1 MIHKRLFIV
10 VATVGT
16 LCLSGSVTL
25 AHHSVAANYDRQ
37 STVVIT
43 ETIME
48 VDIRNPHSQITL
60 SVVDSDGTIVEWFV
74 EWADKNALIR
84 RLVDV
89 DRLRVGDKITI
100 TGLPNRRLPNV
111 TYFRQAVLPDGS
123 ILMDCG
129 FRAFRESLE
138 NDTEFSCDPPE

>member
-1 MIHKRLFIV
+1 MRKRIV
-10 VATVGT
+10 VAAVTLGT
-16 LCLSGSVTL
+16 LCLSARVSL

-43 ETIME
+43 GTITE

-60 SVVDSDGTIVEWFV
+60 NVVDDDGSLVEWFV

-89 DRLRVGDKITI
+89 DRIQVGDQVTI
-100 TGLPNRRLPNV
+100 TGRPNRRLPTV
-111 TYFRQAVLPDGS
+111 AYFRQAVLPDGS
-123 ILMDCG
+123 ILTDCG

-138 NDTEFSCDPPE
+138 DGIDFSCDPPE

>member
-1 MIHKRLFIV
+1 MRKPLFV
-10 VATVGT
+10 VAVTVGT
-16 LCLSGSVTL
+16 LCLWGNVVL

-43 ETIME
+43 GTITE

-60 SVVDSDGTIVEWFV
+60 NVVEDDGTVAEWFV

-84 RLVDV
+84 RLVNV
-89 DRLRVGDKITI
+89 DRLRVGDEVTI

-111 TYFRQAVLPDGS
+111 AYFRQGIMPDGS
-123 ILMDCG
+123 ILTDCG

-138 NDTEFSCDPPE
+138 NNTEFSCDPPE